1 MQLGPLSFSEYL
13 LARGFHDAS
22 DAILAPPKKLSS
34 VLHEILLTELRTY
47 FFVGGMPEAV
57 AAYCESNSIQ
67 EAFEVQADICETYR
81 WDFSK
86 YTPRA
91 DRDCLNMVLS
101 SIAKRPGQQIKY
113 ARLGRDFSSPTL
125 KKAFYLLCMA
135 NIIHK
140 VPSASPTGLPLQASV
155 SDKVFKALLVDIGLL
170 RYLSGMPVD
179 VEYQQES
186 LLSIFRGGM
195 AEQFVGQEM
204 LISQNNLLYYWS
216 RQAKSSTAEV
226 DYLCVDE
233 GDIFP
238 VEVKSGS
245 AGSLKSLHL
254 YIEKYK
260 PATFATVFSERPFA
274 ELPTQRIRFIP
285 LYYAF
290 SATGGLNRA

>member
-1 MQLGPLSFSEYL
+1 
-13 LARGFHDAS
+13 
-22 DAILAPPKKLSS
+22 
-34 VLHEILLTELRTY
+34 
-47 FFVGGMPEAV
+47 
-57 AAYCESNSIQ
+57 
-67 EAFEVQADICETYR
+67 
-81 WDFSK
+81 
-86 YTPRA
+86 
-91 DRDCLNMVLS
+91 
-101 SIAKRPGQQIKY
+101 
-113 ARLGRDFSSPTL
+113 
-125 KKAFYLLCMA
+125 
-135 NIIHK
+135 
-140 VPSASPTGLPLQASV
+140 
-155 SDKVFKALLVDIGLL
+155 
-170 RYLSGMPVD
+170 MPVD

-216 RQAKSSTAEV
+216 RQAKSSTAEI
-226 DYLCVDE
+226 DYLCVYE

-260 PATFATVFSERPFA
+260 PVTFATVFSERPFA
-274 ELPTQRIRFIP
+274 ELPNQRIRFIP